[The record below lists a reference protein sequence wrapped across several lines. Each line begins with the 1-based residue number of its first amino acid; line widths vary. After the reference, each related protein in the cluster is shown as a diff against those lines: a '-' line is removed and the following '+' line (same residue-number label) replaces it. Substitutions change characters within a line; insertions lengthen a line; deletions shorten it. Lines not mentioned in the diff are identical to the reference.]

1 MQRQVPTLNL
11 QHFISEDQHTRS
23 KFITDLRA
31 GLVEYGFIIL
41 EGHLVDQQQIDLAYE
56 KFQSFFHLPL
66 ETKLKY
72 AKPEYKKQRG
82 YIPFGLEQA
91 VGYDHPD
98 LKEFWHVGREITPD
112 HHFSKYY
119 PDNVYPTEVVN
130 FKEITCDIYEKMDQT
145 STLLLEA
152 ISISLELD
160 PSFLPEM
167 AKDGNSILRCIHYP
181 PTKGEDTNNR
191 VRAAAHG
198 DINLITL
205 LVGATDSG
213 LELLDRDGSWLP
225 VNSTPGQIVVDSGDM
240 MSRITNEV
248 LPATIHRVVNP
259 DNDASARFS
268 MPFFVHPHPEATLE
282 CLPSCIGDGAKYPP
296 INAQEFLFK
305 RLKDIGLMPEDD

>member
-1 MQRQVPTLNL
+1 MKRQVPTLNL
-11 QHFISEDQHTRS
+11 KDYTSSNQSQKDRFI
-23 KFITDLRA
+23 KDLKD

-41 EGHLVDQQQIDLAYE
+41 EGHLVDQTKIDDAYE
-56 KFQSFFHLPL
+56 KFKTFFHLPL
-66 ETKLKY
+66 ETKQKY

-98 LKEFWHVGREITPD
+98 LKEFWHVGREIEAD
-112 HHFSKYY
+112 HKFSKYY
-119 PDNVYPTEVVN
+119 PENVYPEEIEN
-130 FKEITCDIYEKMDQT
+130 FKEVTRDIYEKMDET
-145 STLLLEA
+145 SKLLLEA
-152 ISISLELD
+152 ISIALELGPD
-160 PSFLPEM
+160 FLPEM

-181 PTKGEDTNNR
+181 PTKGEDTKNR

-213 LELLDRDGSWLP
+213 LELLDRDGTWLP
-225 VNSTPGQIVVDSGDM
+225 VNSNPGQIVVDTGDM

-259 DNDASARFS
+259 DTDSSARFS

-282 CLPSCIGDGAKYPP
+282 CVPSCIGEGAKYPP
-296 INAQEFLFK
+296 INAQEFLFE
-305 RLKDIGLMPEDD
+305 RLRQIGLKPE

>member
-1 MQRQVPTLNL
+1 MTAKRQVPTLNL
-11 QHFISEDQHTRS
+11 QDYISNDTEKRN
-23 KFITDLRA
+23 KFIADLRT

-41 EGHLVDQQQIDLAYE
+41 EGHLVDQQKIDDAYE
-56 KFQSFFHLPL
+56 KFKTFFHLPL
-66 ETKLKY
+66 ETKLIY
-72 AKPEYKKQRG
+72 AKDEYKKQRG

-98 LKEFWHVGREITPD
+98 LKEFWHVGREIPD
-112 HHFSKYY
+112 DHKFAKYY
-119 PDNVYPTEVVN
+119 PENVYPKEIEN
-130 FKEITCDIYEKMDQT
+130 FKEVTREIYEKMDET
-145 STLLLEA
+145 SKLLLEA

-160 PSFLPEM
+160 PSHLPEM

-181 PTKGEDTNNR
+181 PTKGEDTKNR

-213 LELLDRDGSWLP
+213 LELLDRDGSWLA
-225 VNSTPGQIVVDSGDM
+225 VNSNPGQIVVDTGDM

-259 DNDASARFS
+259 DSDSSARFS

-282 CLPSCIGDGAKYPP
+282 CLPSCVGDGAKYPP
-296 INAQEFLFK
+296 INAQEFLFQ
-305 RLKDIGLMPEDD
+305 RLREIGLRPE

>member
-1 MQRQVPTLNL
+1 MKRQVPTLNL
-11 QHFISEDQHTRS
+11 TDYTGSDQIKKEQFIN
-23 KFITDLRA
+23 DLKN

-41 EGHLVDQQQIDLAYE
+41 EGHLVDQSKIDDAYE
-56 KFQSFFHLPL
+56 KFKTFFHLPL
-66 ETKLKY
+66 ETKQKY

-91 VGYDHPD
+91 VVYDHPD
-98 LKEFWHVGREITPD
+98 LKEFWHVGREIKAD
-112 HHFSKYY
+112 HKFSKYY
-119 PDNVYPTEVVN
+119 PENVYPEEIEN
-130 FKEITCDIYEKMDQT
+130 FKEVTREIYEKMDET
-145 STLLLEA
+145 SKLLLEA
-152 ISISLELD
+152 ISIALELD
-160 PSFLPEM
+160 PNFLPEM

-181 PTKGEDTNNR
+181 PTKGEDTKNR

-225 VNSTPGQIVVDSGDM
+225 VNSNPGQIVVDTGDM

-259 DNDASARFS
+259 DTDSSARFS

-282 CLPSCIGDGAKYPP
+282 CLESCIGEGAKYPP
-296 INAQEFLFK
+296 INAQEFLFE
-305 RLKDIGLMPEDD
+305 RLKQIGLKPE